1 MKNYGKY
8 FILILFL
15 IIIFREML
23 FKLFVHYEFKSY
35 RKLTTVPASI
45 LDKDKKV
52 NSNNIGVDIIIE
64 DCLKQTAHDLNFT
77 FSTCSSNPIELKNTH
92 KANCIGY
99 AQYFTYLFNKNASS
113 LWQAKPAIGEI
124 MMCKINLNKV
134 IKHPFFKE
142 HDFVIISNLNTGEKF
157 AIDPVVY
164 DYFHIK
170 NINF

>member
-1 MKNYGKY
+1 
-8 FILILFL
+8 
-15 IIIFREML
+15 ML

-52 NSNNIGVDIIIE
+52 NSNNIGVDIIVK